1 MSPSGC
7 KTEDHSS
14 RGAELKEQIS
24 RSSRRPAF
32 PEIFRKN
39 LTALRQ
45 HGKEQRNEDE
55 ERTRKKRREDQLK
68 PGASLENSIPLG
80 FNLHVFSSSSC
91 SFFFPPLLV
100 STLSQSSCLTG
111 SHAIELVLKN
121 RMPVRS
127 SVVLSSACRCLSSC
141 QTFSISRSRKTMGL

>member
-1 MSPSGC
+1 M
-7 KTEDHSS
+7 KTHLEITG
-14 RGAELKEQIS
+14 GAELKEQIS

-91 SFFFPPLLV
+91 SFFFSSSPPLCWSFRLP
-100 STLSQSSCLTG
+100 TPSS
-111 SHAIELVLKN
+111 SIE
-121 RMPVRS
+121 S
-127 SVVLSSACRCLSSC
+127 
-141 QTFSISRSRKTMGL
+141 SRKTTLRKTRPTITKRQTARVNK